1 MGRIK
6 GKPIRRR
13 LSPKQRNLV
22 RELSKWK
29 HLGKAAIAA
38 GYSPKF
44 ATSAANQAIKAIQ
57 KTAPELLA
65 KHGLDDD
72 SLIKDHLIPLLQAEK
87 VSYFP
92 YTRKGKR
99 LLLTRVNKDNSIR
112 ATALDTAF
120 KVRGLYVKEAE
131 NKGPEFSVI
140 VIDAS
145 HRPDWDAMRKA
156 RPAIEIPAPTG
167 E

>member
-6 GKPIRRR
+6 GKPIKRR
-13 LSPKQRNLV
+13 LTPKQRNLV
-22 RELSKWK
+22 RELAKWK
-29 HLGKAAIAA
+29 NLGKAAIAA
-38 GYSPKF
+38 GYSDKF
-44 ATSAANQAIKAIQ
+44 PASSAHQALKAIQ

-72 SLIKDHLIPLLQAEK
+72 ALIKEHLWPLLKAEK

-99 LLLTRVNKDNSIR
+99 LLLTRVNADNSIR
-112 ATALDTAF
+112 ATALDTTF

-131 NKGPEFSVI
+131 NKGVEFSVI

-156 RPAIEIPAPTG
+156 RPAVEIPAPTG
-167 E
+167 D

>member
-6 GKPIRRR
+6 GKPGKRR
-13 LSPKQRNLV
+13 LSPKQRRLV
-22 RELSKWK
+22 RELGRWK
-29 HLGKAAIAA
+29 QLGQAAIAA
-38 GYSPKF
+38 GYSPNNP
-44 ATSAANQAIKAIQ
+44 SASANQAIKSIQ

-72 SLIKDHLIPLLQAEK
+72 SLIKNHLIPLLQAERI
-87 VSYFP
+87 SYFP

-99 LLLTRVNKDNSIR
+99 LLLTRVNADNSIR
-112 ATALDTAF
+112 ATALDTTF

-131 NKGPEFSVI
+131 NKGVEFSVI

-156 RPAIEIPAPTG
+156 RPAVEIPAPTG

>member
-1 MGRIK
+1 MGRTK
-6 GKPIRRR
+6 RKPFKRR

-22 RELSKWK
+22 RELSRWK
-29 HLGKAAIAA
+29 TLGQAAIAA
-38 GYSPKF
+38 GYSPKNP
-44 ATSAANQAIKAIQ
+44 SESANQALKAIN

-72 SLIKDHLIPLLQAEK
+72 SLIRNHLVPLLNAEK

-99 LLLTRVNKDNSIR
+99 LLLTRVNADNSIR
-112 ATALDTAF
+112 ATALDTTF

-131 NKGPEFSVI
+131 NKGVEFSVI

-156 RPAIEIPAPTG
+156 RPAVEIPAPTG